1 MDSPLKLIIATI
13 IATIIIFTIYNYF
26 TDQTKQAG
34 KDIKA
39 GIKYAESNLNTI
51 SMKQIKFGKNE
62 AYNAKIFEEPGIN
75 VRFECTSTEAC
86 IGEKLKITTKQ
97 LQAIQDYYIN
107 AYFRCTD
114 KKVMYDCIV
123 YFGDEP
129 ANLEI
134 IKLKAQNELEK
145 NKETEIEFN
154 ITNKGKIPT
163 AKIEYEIKIFMETK
177 EGTEKKINLKQNY
190 QGTIEKLEPK
200 EEKTIK
206 QKITLNNSGKYYLEI
221 TAQSENG
228 GIATT
233 KKELI
238 VKENFGECKTT
249 TKGKTL
255 LIEGKCKTPY
265 YCENCEFAYECS
277 SKWAEQGIK
286 ATEIYKEVVYEEKEP
301 ENGECK

>member
-1 MDSPLKLIIATI
+1 MDSPIKLIIATI
-13 IATIIIFTIYNYF
+13 IAIIIIFTIYNYF
-26 TDQTKQAG
+26 TEQTKQAG

-39 GIKYAESNLNTI
+39 GIKYAESNLNTT
-51 SMKQIKFGKNE
+51 STKQIKFTKGE
-62 AYNAKIFEEPGIN
+62 AYNAKVFEEPGTN

-86 IGEKLKITTKQ
+86 IGDKLKITTKQ
-97 LQAIQDYYIN
+97 IQALQDYYIN
-107 AYFRCTD
+107 AHFRCTD
-114 KKVMYDCIV
+114 KKIMNDCIV

-129 ANLEI
+129 AKLEI
-134 IKLKAQNELEK
+134 QKVKAPEETTK
-145 NKETEIEFN
+145 NDETEIEFT

-163 AKIEYEIKIFMETK
+163 AKIEYEIKVFVETK
-177 EGTEKKINLKQNY
+177 KETEKQNILKQNY
-190 QGTIEKLEPK
+190 QGTIEKLEPQ

-206 QKITLNNSGKYYLEI
+206 QKINYNSSGKSYLEI
-221 TAQSENG
+221 TAQSENA

-233 KKELI
+233 KKEIL
-238 VKENFGECKTT
+238 VKESFTDCKAT
-249 TKGKTL
+249 TKGKPI

-277 SKWAEQGIK
+277 LKWTEQGIK